1 MCCIARAYLEPV
13 EVVETET
20 FVALHDLA
28 HLFFSGVCNFAH
40 LCEVQG
46 VLAGE
51 SSGLK
56 IRLQLHLYTR
66 QFSQ

>member
-1 MCCIARAYLEPV
+1 MRQVYWTGLTYLEPV

-28 HLFFSGVCNFAH
+28 HLFFGRVCDLAH
-40 LCEVQG
+40 VREVEG

-56 IRLQLHLYTR
+56 IRLQLHL
-66 QFSQ
+66 